1 MASLDDL
8 LTAAKN
14 IVTAINGVNITVR
27 ASRGTLTSP
36 TLMTD
41 TVITTR
47 PGRLVNFAVTITGSG
62 NGALHNASTVAT
74 ATAANLLVIVPQTLG
89 VVPVGQAFTVGLVYK
104 RGTGQSANVTYY
116 LG

>member
-27 ASRGTLTSP
+27 ASIGTLTSP
-36 TLMTD
+36 TLITD
-41 TVITTR
+41 TVITTS

-62 NGALHNASTVAT
+62 NGALHNASTLAT

-89 VVPVGQAFTVGLVYK
+89 VVPVGQAFTAGLVYK

>member
-14 IVTAINGVNITVR
+14 IVTAINGVNVTVR
-27 ASRGTLTSP
+27 ASIGTLTSP
-36 TLMTD
+36 TLITD
-41 TVITTR
+41 TVISTS

-62 NGALHNASTVAT
+62 NGSLHNASTVAT

-89 VVPVGQAFTVGLVYK
+89 VVPVGQAFAVGLVYK

>member
-14 IVTAINGVNITVR
+14 IVTAINGVNVTVR
-27 ASRGTLTSP
+27 ASIGTLTSP
-36 TLMTD
+36 TLITD
-41 TVITTR
+41 TVITTS